1 MNSVRENNNLTR
13 SMYVAQR
20 PIQDSKVHVAHM
32 GLTRVLSVPGG
43 PHVGPMN
50 LAIRDVVP
58 GGKLA

>member
-1 MNSVRENNNLTR
+1 
-13 SMYVAQR
+13 MYVAQR

-43 PHVGPMN
+43 PHVGPMDI
-50 LAIRDVVP
+50 AIRDVVP